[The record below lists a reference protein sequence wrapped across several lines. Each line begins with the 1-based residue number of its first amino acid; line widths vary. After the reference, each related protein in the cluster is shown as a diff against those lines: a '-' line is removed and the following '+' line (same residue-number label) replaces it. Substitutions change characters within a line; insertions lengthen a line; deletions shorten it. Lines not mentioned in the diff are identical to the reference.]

1 MRKQFIAAG
10 FVFFSL
16 ISAQKATAA
25 DFSQLVVFGDS
36 LSDTGNTFNIS
47 GGLINPTTA
56 IPPNPPY
63 FQGRFSND
71 LVWVDYVG
79 EQLGL
84 TPTLFTALTTTI
96 PTQGINFAIGGA
108 NSGTGNAIVPNI
120 PLPGVQ
126 EQVGLFAQPLLTS
139 NQTAD
144 PNALFAVWG
153 GGNDYLF
160 GNVTDPNQTVQ
171 NLSNSVATLASVG
184 AKNILVFNLPDLG
197 KTPAA
202 LAAGNSSNLTTLTTI
217 HNAALASALSQLSSS
232 NPGVNIIPVDVYSLI
247 NRIIANP
254 GEFGFNNV
262 TASCVI
268 GDLQNITS
276 VCNNPNDFLFFDAVH
291 PSTNAHR
298 LVADTV
304 FSATNAT
311 SVPEPTATLGIL
323 ALGIGAAGVLKRKQK
338 QSAIARSAAA
348 KPNAPASRVQEV

>member
-63 FQGRFSND
+63 FQGRFSNNK
-71 LVWVDYVG
+71 VWVDYLG
-79 EQLGL
+79 DQLGL
-84 TPTLFTALTTTI
+84 TPTLFTALQSTTI
-96 PTQGINFAIGGA
+96 PTQGINFSIGGA
-108 NSGTGNAIVPNI
+108 NSGTGNAVIPNI

-126 EQVGLFAQPLLTS
+126 EQVGLFTQPLLTS

-153 GGNDYLF
+153 GANDYLF

-171 NLSNSVATLASVG
+171 NLSASVATLASVG

-197 KTPAA
+197 KTP
-202 LAAGNSSNLTTLTTI
+202 LASATGNSSNLTTLTTI
-217 HNAALASALSQLSSS
+217 HNVALATALSQLSSS
-232 NPGVNIIPVDVYSLI
+232 NPGVNIIPVDINSLF
-247 NRIIANP
+247 NRAIANP
-254 GEFGFNNV
+254 GEFGFNNI
-262 TASCVI
+262 TGSCVI

-276 VCNNPNDFLFFDAVH
+276 VCNNPNDFLFFDVVH
-291 PSTNAHR
+291 PTTNAHR

-323 ALGIGAAGVLKRKQK
+323 ALGVGAAAVLKRKQRNYVGLR
-338 QSAIARSAAA
+338 RSIQ
-348 KPNAPASRVQEV
+348 KY